1 MTRWIAMMIAM
12 ADWIAKTKE
21 YKSAH
26 GKKQVRHTI
35 DDKGSGLFA
44 MEDVEKDDYV
54 IEYVGKI
61 QYKRMEN
68 IYLVKINGMNLWI
81 NKDENGGPAQYINH
95 S

>member
-1 MTRWIAMMIAM
+1 
-12 ADWIAKTKE
+12 
-21 YKSAH
+21 
-26 GKKQVRHTI
+26 
-35 DDKGSGLFA
+35 